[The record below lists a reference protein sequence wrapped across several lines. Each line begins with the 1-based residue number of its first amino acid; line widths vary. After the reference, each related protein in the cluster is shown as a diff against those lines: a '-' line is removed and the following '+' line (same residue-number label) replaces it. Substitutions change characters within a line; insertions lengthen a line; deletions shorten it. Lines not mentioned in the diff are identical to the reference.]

1 MAVNLTIH
9 VKREIF
15 LPRNNIC
22 HVAYFMYASI
32 HVKTRSGI
40 IMKKMKGLTLKV
52 NRLTFKCCNFN
63 IQYMTVT
70 TEKKG
75 CMVFP
80 EI

>member
-1 MAVNLTIH
+1 
-9 VKREIF
+9 
-15 LPRNNIC
+15 
-22 HVAYFMYASI
+22 MYASI

-80 EI
+80 EIS